1 MAETKKI
8 LERSE
13 IALKDRWAVE
23 DMYPTDEAWMEDLEK
38 LKTLSAEIAAF
49 SGKLGQDAKTLLAFA
64 QKTEE
69 AGVLLSNILNYSSRR
84 NDEDTR
90 VAKYQEMNFPTCRS
104 LTEGSSPNAC
114 VRSRSVVSY
123 ARFPP
128 SASWR
133 RIRCSS

>member
-90 VAKYQEMNFPTCRS
+90 VAKYQEMN
-104 LTEGSSPNAC
+104 GMAM
-114 VRSRSVVSY
+114 
-123 ARFPP
+123 
-128 SASWR
+128 SAYVGFASATAFETPELWQSTR
-133 RIRCSS
+133 KP